1 MAFPGT
7 YNFNYYAGD
16 TFEFFV
22 YPKNST
28 GGVFDDL
35 SNYTAL
41 FLVATSRG
49 ASASAAAIHSIN
61 NPLDAVASVQDG
73 DHVTCTIKPAGGRKL
88 TAPTYFYDLQI
99 QNTSASSSSFG
110 KVFTL
115 LTGTISVTQDV
126 AVT

>member
-16 TFEFFV
+16 TFEFLV
-22 YPKNST
+22 SPKSST
-28 GGVFDDL
+28 GEAFDQL
-35 SNYTAL
+35 SDYTAL

-49 ASASAAAIHSIN
+49 ASASASAIDS
-61 NPLDAVASVQDG
+61 LDASEASATIINGVS
-73 DHVTCTIKPAGGRKL
+73 VFCTIKPVGGRKL

-99 QNTSASSSSFG
+99 QNTTASSSSFG

-126 AVT
+126 AVV

>member
-35 SNYTAL
+35 TSYTPL
-41 FLVATSRG
+41 FVVATARG
-49 ASASAAAIHSIN
+49 SASASVISSLNIN
-61 NPLDAVASVQDG
+61 SASATVQGG
-73 DHVTCTIKPAGGRKL
+73 DHISCRILPAGGRQL
-88 TAPTYFYDLQI
+88 VNPTYLYDVQI
-99 QNTSASSSSFG
+99 QNTNIASSSYG
-110 KVFTL
+110 KIFTL

>member
-7 YNFNYYAGD
+7 YNFSYYAGD

-35 SNYTAL
+35 SDYDAL
-41 FLVATSRG
+41 FVVADSRG
-49 ASASAAAIHSIN
+49 ASASVIDS
-61 NPLDAVASVQDG
+61 LD
-73 DHVTCTIKPAGGRKL
+73 I
-88 TAPTYFYDLQI
+88 
-99 QNTSASSSSFG
+99 TSASATVVNGEYVSCMILPDGGRQLTNPTYLYDIQIENTNVLSTSYG

-126 AVT
+126 AVTY

>member
-35 SNYTAL
+35 SNYTPL

-49 ASASAAAIHSIN
+49 VSASASVIDSLDSSESSAII
-61 NPLDAVASVQDG
+61 QDG
-73 DHVTCTIKPAGGRKL
+73 DRVSCTIKPAGGRKL
-88 TAPTYFYDLQI
+88 TSTTYLYDLQI
-99 QNTSASSSSFG
+99 RNTNVSSPSFG

-115 LTGTISVTQDV
+115 LTGTINVTQDV

>member
-35 SNYTAL
+35 SDYDAL
-41 FLVATSRG
+41 FVVADSRG
-49 ASASAAAIHSIN
+49 ASASVIDS
-61 NPLDAVASVQDG
+61 LD
-73 DHVTCTIKPAGGRKL
+73 I
-88 TAPTYFYDLQI
+88 
-99 QNTSASSSSFG
+99 TSASATVVDGEYVSCMILPDGGRLLTSPTYLYDVQIENSTNG
-110 KVFTL
+110 KIFTL
-115 LTGTISVTQDV
+115 LTGTITVTQDV

>member
-22 YPKNST
+22 YPKNSS

-35 SNYTAL
+35 SSYSAL
-41 FLVATSRG
+41 FLVSTARG
-49 ASASAAAIHSIN
+49 SASASVISSLNPSSASASI
-61 NPLDAVASVQDG
+61 QDG
-73 DHVTCTIKPAGGRKL
+73 DHVSCTIKPAGGRQL
-88 TAPTYFYDLQI
+88 VNPSYVYDLQI
-99 QNTSASSSSFG
+99 ENTSASSSSFG

-115 LTGTISVTQDV
+115 LTGTINVTQDV

>member
-35 SNYTAL
+35 TSYTPL
-41 FLVATSRG
+41 FVVAESRG
-49 ASASAAAIHSIN
+49 SASASVISSLDIN
-61 NPLDAVASVQDG
+61 SASATVQDG
-73 DHVTCTIKPAGGRKL
+73 DHVSCMIKPAGGRQL
-88 TAPTYFYDLQI
+88 TKPTYLYDLQI
-99 QNTSASSSSFG
+99 RNDNIASSSYG
-110 KVFTL
+110 KLFTL

>member
-16 TFEFFV
+16 TFEFFI
-22 YPKNST
+22 YPKNSS

-35 SNYTAL
+35 SEYTPL
-41 FLVATSRG
+41 FVIATARG
-49 ASASAAAIHSIN
+49 SASASVISSLEPTELLAT
-61 NPLDAVASVQDG
+61 VEDG
-73 DHVTCTIKPAGGRKL
+73 DHVSCTILPDGGREL
-88 TAPTYFYDLQI
+88 TNATYFYDVEI
-99 QNTSASSSSFG
+99 ENTSASSSSFG

-115 LTGTISVTQDV
+115 LTGIITVTQDV

>member
-35 SNYTAL
+35 SSYTAL

-49 ASASAAAIHSIN
+49 GSASAAVIN
-61 NPLDAVASVQDG
+61 SVTASVEASATVEDG
-73 DHVTCTIKPAGGRKL
+73 DHVSCTIKPDGGRKL
-88 TAPTYFYDLQI
+88 TAPSYFYDLQI
-99 QNTSASSSSFG
+99 ENTSASSSSFG

-115 LTGTISVTQDV
+115 LTGTINVTQDV

>member
-35 SNYTAL
+35 SDYAAL
-41 FLVATSRG
+41 FWVATSRG
-49 ASASAAAIHSIN
+49 ASASVIDS
-61 NPLDAVASVQDG
+61 LDETEALATVEDG
-73 DHVTCTIKPAGGRKL
+73 DHVSCTIKPAGGRKL
-88 TAPTYFYDLQI
+88 TSTTYLYDLQI
-99 QNTSASSSSFG
+99 RNTNVSSPSFG

-115 LTGTISVTQDV
+115 LTGTINVTQDV

>member
-16 TFEFFV
+16 TFEFLV

-41 FLVATSRG
+41 LWIATSRG
-49 ASASAAAIHSIN
+49 GAESVIDS
-61 NPLDAVASVQDG
+61 LDVTEALATVEDG
-73 DHVTCTIKPAGGRKL
+73 DHVSCTILPDGGRKL
-88 TAPTYFYDLQI
+88 TNSSYLYDLQI
-99 QNTSASSSSFG
+99 ENTNASSPSFG

>member
-22 YPKNST
+22 YPKNSS

-35 SNYTAL
+35 SEYTPL
-41 FLVATSRG
+41 FVVATARG
-49 ASASAAAIHSIN
+49 SASASVISS
-61 NPLDAVASVQDG
+61 LDPSELSATVEDG
-73 DHVTCTIKPAGGRKL
+73 DHVSCSILPDGGRQL
-88 TAPTYFYDLQI
+88 TAPIYFYDVQI
-99 QNTSASSSSFG
+99 ENTSASSSSFG
-110 KVFTL
+110 KIFTL
-115 LTGTISVTQDV
+115 LTGTITVTQDV

>member
-22 YPKNST
+22 YPKNSD
-28 GGVFDDL
+28 GGIFDDL
-35 SNYTAL
+35 NNYEPL
-41 FLVATSRG
+41 FLVSTARG
-49 ASASAAAIHSIN
+49 AAASAIVIDS
-61 NPLDAVASVQDG
+61 LDETEALATVQDG
-73 DHVTCTIKPAGGRKL
+73 EYISCTIKPGGGRKL
-88 TAPTYFYDLQI
+88 TAASYLYDLQI
-99 QNTSASSSSFG
+99 ENTSASSSSFG

-115 LTGTISVTQDV
+115 LTGTINVTQDV

>member
-22 YPKNST
+22 YPKNSA

-35 SNYTAL
+35 SQYEPL
-41 FLVATSRG
+41 FVVTTSRG
-49 ASASAAAIHSIN
+49 ASASVIDS
-61 NPLDAVASVQDG
+61 LDVTEASASVQSG
-73 DHVTCTIKPAGGRKL
+73 DHVSCTIKPVGGRKL
-88 TAPTYFYDLQI
+88 TSPSYFYDLQI
-99 QNTSASSSSFG
+99 ENTSASSSSFG

-115 LTGTISVTQDV
+115 LTGTITVTQDV
-126 AVT
+126 GG

>member
-28 GGVFDDL
+28 GGVFDNLED
-35 SNYTAL
+35 YTAL
-41 FLVATSRG
+41 FVVGEVRG
-49 ASASAAAIHSIN
+49 ASASVIDSLDLTSASATVIN
-61 NPLDAVASVQDG
+61 G
-73 DHVTCTIKPAGGRKL
+73 DHVSCMILPNGGRQL
-88 TAPTYFYDLQI
+88 INPSYLYDVQI
-99 QNTSASSSSFG
+99 ENTDVTSPSYG
-110 KVFTL
+110 KIFTL
-115 LTGTISVTQDV
+115 LNGTISVTQDV

>member
-1 MAFPGT
+1 MQFPGT

-35 SNYTAL
+35 SDYTAL
-41 FLVATSRG
+41 FVVGDSRG
-49 ASASAAAIHSIN
+49 ASASVIDS
-61 NPLDAVASVQDG
+61 LD
-73 DHVTCTIKPAGGRKL
+73 I
-88 TAPTYFYDLQI
+88 
-99 QNTSASSSSFG
+99 TSASATIVGGDRVSCTILPNGGRQLINPSYLYDVQIENTNVGSSSYG
-110 KVFTL
+110 KIFTL

>member
-35 SNYTAL
+35 SSYSAL

-49 ASASAAAIHSIN
+49 LSASAAAINSVTAST
-61 NPLDAVASVQDG
+61 DASATVLDG
-73 DHVTCTIKPAGGRKL
+73 DHVSCTIKPAGGRKL

-99 QNTSASSSSFG
+99 ENTSASSSSFG

>member
-35 SNYTAL
+35 SDYSAL
-41 FLVATSRG
+41 FVVGEFRG
-49 ASASAAAIHSIN
+49 ASASVIDS
-61 NPLDAVASVQDG
+61 LDTTSASATIVGG
-73 DHVTCTIKPAGGRKL
+73 DHVSCTILPDGGRQL
-88 TAPTYFYDLQI
+88 VNPSYLYDVQI
-99 QNTSASSSSFG
+99 ENTDVTSPSYG
-110 KVFTL
+110 KIFTL
-115 LTGTISVTQDV
+115 LNGTISVTQDV

>member
-35 SNYTAL
+35 TDYTPL
-41 FLVATSRG
+41 FVVAESRG
-49 ASASAAAIHSIN
+49 ASASVIDS
-61 NPLDAVASVQDG
+61 LDITSASATVQDG
-73 DHVTCTIKPAGGRKL
+73 DHVSCTILPDGGRQL
-88 TAPTYFYDLQI
+88 TNSTYLYDIQI
-99 QNTSASSSSFG
+99 ENTHALSTSFG

-115 LTGTISVTQDV
+115 LTGTINVTQDV

>member
-22 YPKNST
+22 YPKNSS
-28 GGVFDDL
+28 GGVFEDL
-35 SNYTAL
+35 SNYTPL

-49 ASASAAAIHSIN
+49 ASASVIDS
-61 NPLDAVASVQDG
+61 LDASEASASVQNG
-73 DHVTCTIKPAGGRKL
+73 DHVSCTIKPAGGRKL
-88 TAPTYFYDLQI
+88 TAPAYFYDLQI
-99 QNTSASSSSFG
+99 ENTSASSSSFG

-115 LTGTISVTQDV
+115 LTGTINVTQDV

>member
-28 GGVFDDL
+28 GEVFDNL
-35 SNYTAL
+35 SEYTPL
-41 FLVATSRG
+41 FLVATARG
-49 ASASAAAIHSIN
+49 SASAVVVNSITASA
-61 NPLDAVASVQDG
+61 DASATVLDG
-73 DHVTCTIKPAGGRKL
+73 DHVSCTIKPAGGRKL
-88 TAPTYFYDLQI
+88 TAPTYLYDLQI

-115 LTGTISVTQDV
+115 LTGTINVTQDV

>member
-22 YPKNST
+22 YPKNSS
-28 GGVFDDL
+28 GGVFEDL
-35 SNYTAL
+35 SNYTPL
-41 FLVATSRG
+41 FLVSSARG
-49 ASASAAAIHSIN
+49 LSASAAVIN
-61 NPLDAVASVQDG
+61 SVSASTDASATVEDG
-73 DHVTCTIKPAGGRKL
+73 DHVSCTIKPAGGRKL
-88 TAPTYFYDLQI
+88 TAPTYVYDVQI
-99 QNTSASSSSFG
+99 RNTNVSSPSFG

-115 LTGTISVTQDV
+115 LTGTINVTQDV

>member
-16 TFEFFV
+16 TFEFLV
-22 YPKNST
+22 YPKNSS

-35 SNYTAL
+35 SDYTPL
-41 FLVATSRG
+41 LLVATARG
-49 ASASAAAIHSIN
+49 SASASVIDS
-61 NPLDAVASVQDG
+61 LDVTEALSTIEDG
-73 DHVTCTIKPAGGRKL
+73 DHVSCTILPDGGRKL
-88 TAPTYFYDLQI
+88 TGSTYVYDLQI
-99 QNTSASSSSFG
+99 ENTNVSSPSFG

-115 LTGTISVTQDV
+115 LTGTITVTQDV

>member
-16 TFEFFV
+16 TFEFFI

-35 SNYTAL
+35 SGYTPN
-41 FLVATSRG
+41 FIIATAR
-49 ASASAAAIHSIN
+49 ASASAAVLSSEDELELLAT
-61 NPLDAVASVQDG
+61 VEDG
-73 DHVTCTIKPAGGRKL
+73 DHVSCTILPDGGRQL
-88 TAPTYFYDLQI
+88 VNPSYLYDVQI
-99 QNTSASSSSFG
+99 VNDANG

-115 LTGTISVTQDV
+115 LTGTITVTQDV
-126 AVT
+126 ARI

>member
-22 YPKNST
+22 YPKNSI

-35 SNYTAL
+35 SDYTPT
-41 FLVATSRG
+41 FIVATARG
-49 ASASAAAIHSIN
+49 SASASVLTS
-61 NPLDAVASVQDG
+61 LDSSELLATVQDG
-73 DHVTCTIKPAGGRKL
+73 DHVSCTILPEGGRQL
-88 TAPTYFYDLQI
+88 SGARYFYDLEI
-99 QNTSASSSSFG
+99 KNTDEESESFG

-115 LTGTISVTQDV
+115 LTGTITVTQDV

>member
-28 GGVFDDL
+28 GGVFTDL
-35 SNYTAL
+35 TDYTPL
-41 FLVATSRG
+41 FVVAQSRG
-49 ASASAAAIHSIN
+49 ASASVIDS
-61 NPLDAVASVQDG
+61 LDITSASATVVDG
-73 DHVTCTIKPAGGRKL
+73 DHVSCMILPDGGRQL
-88 TAPTYFYDLQI
+88 TDSTYLYDIQI
-99 QNTSASSSSFG
+99 ENTNALSTSYG

-126 AVT
+126 AVTY

>member
-22 YPKNST
+22 YPKNSS

-41 FLVATSRG
+41 FLVSTARG
-49 ASASAAAIHSIN
+49 VSASAAAINSVTAST
-61 NPLDAVASVQDG
+61 DASATVQDG
-73 DHVTCTIKPAGGRKL
+73 DHVSCTIKPAGGRKL

>member
-28 GGVFDDL
+28 GEPFDDL
-35 SNYTAL
+35 SDYSAL
-41 FLVATSRG
+41 FVVGSERG
-49 ASASAAAIHSIN
+49 ASASVIDS
-61 NPLDAVASVQDG
+61 LDTDSASATIVGG
-73 DHVTCTIKPAGGRKL
+73 DRVSCTILPNGGRQL
-88 TAPTYFYDLQI
+88 INPSYLYDVQI
-99 QNTSASSSSFG
+99 ENTNVSSPSYG
-110 KVFTL
+110 KIFTL

-126 AVT
+126 AVTY

>member
-16 TFEFFV
+16 TFEFFI

-35 SNYTAL
+35 SDYTPL
-41 FLVATSRG
+41 FVVAESRG
-49 ASASAAAIHSIN
+49 ASASVIDS
-61 NPLDAVASVQDG
+61 LDITSASATVQDG
-73 DHVTCTIKPAGGRKL
+73 DHVSCMILPDGGRQL
-88 TAPTYFYDLQI
+88 TKPTYLYDVQI
-99 QNTSASSSSFG
+99 ENTNPLSTSFG

-115 LTGTISVTQDV
+115 LNGTISVTQDV

>member
-22 YPKNST
+22 YPKNSS

-35 SNYTAL
+35 SQYTPL
-41 FLVATSRG
+41 FLVATARG
-49 ASASAAAIHSIN
+49 SASASVISSLDSNDALATVEDGDHISCTIKPDGGRQLTAGTYFYDVQIENTTASAAA
-61 NPLDAVASVQDG
+61 
-73 DHVTCTIKPAGGRKL
+73 
-88 TAPTYFYDLQI
+88 
-99 QNTSASSSSFG
+99 SFG

-115 LTGTISVTQDV
+115 LTGTINVTQDV

>member
-28 GGVFDDL
+28 GETFTDL
-35 SNYTAL
+35 EDYSAL
-41 FLVATSRG
+41 FVVGDSRG
-49 ASASAAAIHSIN
+49 ASASVIDS
-61 NPLDAVASVQDG
+61 LD
-73 DHVTCTIKPAGGRKL
+73 I
-88 TAPTYFYDLQI
+88 
-99 QNTSASSSSFG
+99 TSASATIVGGNRVSCTILPNGGRQLINPSYLYDVQIENTNALSTSYG
-110 KVFTL
+110 KIFTL

>member
-22 YPKNST
+22 YPKNSS

-35 SNYTAL
+35 SSYEPL

-49 ASASAAAIHSIN
+49 ASASVIDSID
-61 NPLDAVASVQDG
+61 PTEALATVEDG
-73 DHVTCTIKPAGGRKL
+73 DHVFCTILPDGGRKL

-99 QNTSASSSSFG
+99 ENTSASSSSFG

-115 LTGTISVTQDV
+115 LTGTITVTQDV